1 MRCIELTFVV
11 PFPCRTSALCRCLRE
26 ICITPFWLA
35 VSEHRFT
42 TTTTTIPANAW
53 ISMSNDELMI
63 WYDRIQYNRFCW
75 LWCNFSSILKNPCI
89 HCFDAYRYDWFQ
101 WFCVILSVAR
111 ASNSMSLLRLFSIS
125 FFLFL
130 VCYRLYCVVR
140 LIHFIGRVF
149 VLLVYFIHGLNLV
162 IWTFCRVELLC
173 VVFKA

>member
-42 TTTTTIPANAW
+42 TTTTTTPANAW

-63 WYDRIQYNRFCW
+63 WYDGIQCNRLCW
-75 LWCNFSSILKNPCI
+75 LWYDFSSILKNPCI
-89 HCFDAYRYDWFQ
+89 CCFAAYRYDWFQ
-101 WFCVILSVAR
+101 MILRYLIGR
-111 ASNSMSLLRLFSIS
+111 AGLKFNELAAPVLDLF

-130 VCYRLYCVVR
+130 VCYH
-140 LIHFIGRVF
+140 LI
-149 VLLVYFIHGLNLV
+149 L
-162 IWTFCRVELLC
+162 
-173 VVFKA
+173 

>member
-42 TTTTTIPANAW
+42 TTTTTTTPANAW

-63 WYDRIQYNRFCW
+63 WYDRIQYNRLCW

-125 FFLFL
+125 FFSIPCLLSLILCSSVNSLYWPCICSACLLHSRFKSGHLNFL
-130 VCYRLYCVVR
+130 SFWIVVR
-140 LIHFIGRVF
+140 RI
-149 VLLVYFIHGLNLV
+149 
-162 IWTFCRVELLC
+162 
-173 VVFKA
+173 